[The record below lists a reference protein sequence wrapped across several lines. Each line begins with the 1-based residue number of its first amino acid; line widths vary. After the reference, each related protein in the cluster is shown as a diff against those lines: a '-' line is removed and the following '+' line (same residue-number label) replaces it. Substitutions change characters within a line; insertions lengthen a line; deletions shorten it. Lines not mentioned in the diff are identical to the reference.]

1 MERSSGQ
8 ETEAKA
14 SIHPSHCLDCS
25 PMLHSKHVFSL
36 TSVVQ
41 PQACLIFFLL
51 VLALGQ
57 ENLKKI
63 SSGLFYFS
71 ASSLMSPTIQAVSCD
86 FLKIRLTFLLKP
98 KAKQNVWGRQTLYRG
113 SFQLELWP
121 TFIAMIQTMKRKLH
135 VWFWGSDFSLNLQ
148 FFTVLESGKLNRG

>member
-14 SIHPSHCLDCS
+14 SIHPSHRLDCS

-71 ASSLMSPTIQAVSCD
+71 ASSLMSPTIQAVSYD
-86 FLKIRLTFLLKP
+86 FLKNRLTFLLKP

-135 VWFWGSDFSLNLQ
+135 VCFLDSDFSLTLQ
-148 FFTVLESGKLNRG
+148 FFTVLESGELNRG